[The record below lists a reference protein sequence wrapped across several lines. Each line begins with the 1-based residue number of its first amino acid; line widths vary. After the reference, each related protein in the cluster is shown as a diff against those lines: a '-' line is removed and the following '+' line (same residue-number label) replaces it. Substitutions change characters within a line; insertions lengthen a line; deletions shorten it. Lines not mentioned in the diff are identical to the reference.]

1 MNDQLISLYIDD
13 ELDLDD
19 KIVFVETVH
28 EDKNFKDDAVN
39 LLRQEKLIRADVVD
53 RLPALSIRKQ
63 SSPWRLKLFRP
74 LAAAAAGLAAAAIV
88 WLTFWP
94 SPEQPLRPWRFV
106 IYQPDAQG
114 VELAGSFSSWKRIPL
129 KHAGNSGYWEIT
141 LELPEGG
148 RPDHRGPRSRRLR
161 RREFHFIG
169 EAVAVKHGIILILA
183 AVLAAGG
190 CAVHYHVV
198 NNGQVEMY
206 LTAPQAQ
213 SVVLVVA
220 GEPFQKVQALRDAS
234 GTWKATLNQSGEF
247 KYFYIM
253 DDKSYLPD
261 CRLKEH
267 DDFGSDNCV
276 FAP

>member
-39 LLRQEKLIRADVVD
+39 LLRQEKLIRADVVN
-53 RLPALSIRKQ
+53 RLPALSIREQ
-63 SSPWRLKLFRP
+63 SSPWRLRLFRP
-74 LAAAAAGLAAAAIV
+74 LASAAAGLAAAAIV

-141 LELPEGG
+141 LDLPEG
-148 RPDHRGPRSRRLR
+148 DHRFSYIIEGSRRVADPTIAV
-161 RREFHFIG
+161 RE
-169 EAVAVKHGIILILA
+169 A
-183 AVLAAGG
+183 
-190 CAVHYHVV
+190 
-198 NNGQVEMY
+198 
-206 LTAPQAQ
+206 
-213 SVVLVVA
+213 
-220 GEPFQKVQALRDAS
+220 
-234 GTWKATLNQSGEF
+234 
-247 KYFYIM
+247 
-253 DDKSYLPD
+253 
-261 CRLKEH
+261 
-267 DDFGSDNCV
+267 DDFGGENSILSV
-276 FAP
+276 KL